1 MSRYIILDI
10 NNIVTSE
17 RFGPEI
23 AEGEI
28 QSDIGELGQIM
39 QPDGTF
45 ITPEPEPIVPMPTLE
60 DKINYLYY
68 KSKGVI

>member
-1 MSRYIILDI
+1 MKRYIVLNE

-23 AEGEI
+23 AKGEI
-28 QSDIGELGQIM
+28 QSDIGEIGQIM
-39 QPDGTF
+39 QPDGIF
-45 ITPEPEPIVPMPTLE
+45 ITPEPELIIPTPTLE
-60 DKINYLYY
+60 DKVNYLYY